1 MELSAD
7 YIVAGAGSAGC
18 VLARRLAQSGATVIL
33 LEAGGPDRTR
43 LVRKPGMIAI
53 FHNVP
58 ALKKRLD
65 WGYYTAPQASALG
78 RRIPQPRG
86 RVLGG
91 SGSING
97 MLFVRGNRKNYDD
110 WAAAGCA
117 GWGFADVLPSF
128 KRLEDWEDGASEL
141 RGSGGPVKV
150 RRQKDLTPAS
160 AAFIE
165 ALAATAG
172 VKKIDDYNGESQ
184 EGAAVFQQNASGG
197 LRYSSSVG
205 YLDHHGL
212 PNLEIITRALITRV
226 VISHGRATG
235 VEVVTKEGP
244 GTITA
249 SREVILCAGV
259 YGSAQLLML
268 SGVGPRSTCASTA
281 SSCSPTCRSATTCTT
296 TCSCP

>member
-1 MELSAD
+1 MQRNVIKDGAD
-7 YIVAGAGSAGC
+7 YVIAGAGSAGC
-18 VLARRLAQSGATVIL
+18 VLARRLAQTGASVIL

-110 WAAAGCA
+110 WAAEGCE
-117 GWGFADVLPSF
+117 GWSYENVLSSF
-128 KRLEDWEDGASEL
+128 KRMEDWEDGATAL
-141 RGSGGPVKV
+141 RGSGGPVRV
-150 RRQKDLTPAS
+150 TRQKDLTPAS
-160 AAFIE
+160 QAFME

-172 VKKIDDYNGESQ
+172 VKKIDDYNGETQ
-184 EGAAVFQQNASGG
+184 EGVSVFQQNASGG

-205 YLDHHGL
+205 YLDHHSL
-212 PNLEIITRALITRV
+212 PNLTVLTRARITRV
-226 VISHGRATG
+226 VIANGRAAG
-235 VEVVTKEGP
+235 VEVVTGDDR
-244 GTITA
+244 GTISA

-268 SGVGPRSTCASTA
+268 SGVGPAAHLRE
-281 SSCSPTCRSATTCTT
+281 
-296 TCSCP
+296 

>member
-1 MELSAD
+1 MERSAD

-43 LVRKPGMIAI
+43 LVRQPGMIAI

-110 WAAAGCA
+110 WAAAGCT
-117 GWGFADVLPSF
+117 GWSFADVLPSF
-128 KRLEDWEDGASEL
+128 KRLEDWEDGASAL

-150 RRQKDLTPAS
+150 TRQKDLTPAS

-205 YLDHHGL
+205 LPGPSRPAEPHDHHPGAHHQGRDRPRPGHRGRGRHRRTGL
-212 PNLEIITRALITRV
+212 AR
-226 VISHGRATG
+226 
-235 VEVVTKEGP
+235 
-244 GTITA
+244 
-249 SREVILCAGV
+249 
-259 YGSAQLLML
+259 
-268 SGVGPRSTCASTA
+268 
-281 SSCSPTCRSATTCTT
+281 
-296 TCSCP
+296 

>member
-1 MELSAD
+1 MERSVISRSVIDQGAD
-7 YIVAGAGSAGC
+7 YVIAGAGSAGC
-18 VLARRLAQSGATVIL
+18 VLARRLAQTGASVIL

-110 WAAAGCA
+110 WDVP
-117 GWGFADVLPSF
+117 GWSYENVLSSF
-128 KRLEDWEDGASEL
+128 KRLEDWEDGATDL
-141 RGSGGPVKV
+141 RGAGGPVKV
-150 RRQKDLTPAS
+150 TRQKDLTPAS
-160 AAFIE
+160 QAFIE
-165 ALAATAG
+165 ALAATTG
-172 VKKIDDYNGESQ
+172 TKKIDDYNGETQ
-184 EGAAVFQQNASGG
+184 EGVSVFQQNASGG

-205 YLDHHGL
+205 YLDHHSL
-212 PNLEIITRALITRV
+212 PNLTVTTRARITRI
-226 VISHGRATG
+226 I
-235 VEVVTKEGP
+235 
-244 GTITA
+244 IA
-249 SREVILCAGV
+249 S
-259 YGSAQLLML
+259 
-268 SGVGPRSTCASTA
+268 GPRHRRRGGHRGRPRHHHGQPRGDPVRGRVRLAPA
-281 SSCSPTCRSATTCTT
+281 PDAVRRRPGRPPARARHRRGRR
-296 TCSCP
+296 PAGR